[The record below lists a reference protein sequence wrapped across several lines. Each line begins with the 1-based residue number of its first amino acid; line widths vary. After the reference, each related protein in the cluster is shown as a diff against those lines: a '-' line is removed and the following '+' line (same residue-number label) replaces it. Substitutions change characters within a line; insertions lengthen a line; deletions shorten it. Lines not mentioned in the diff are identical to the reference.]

1 MAYNDTLFQL
11 GMDLT
16 RSSTTQKEDPFAPA
30 FASDTVQQSHDTEV
44 DTGKTAGALSGNHL
58 TADLTDIERL
68 DDLSFI
74 ETTLKRCMDLAG
86 VTPQHIHLYRFA
98 PLHPSEVGG
107 VAGVVMVE
115 GGHLSLHSVPAQK
128 ALSIDVFLD
137 TAATAK
143 LLVGVVRKEF
153 RAQQVAVSAR
163 IKATESGQPVQL
175 LKRLRAEQKRVEPKI
190 ARASRAA

>member
-30 FASDTVQQSHDTEV
+30 FASDTVSIDPKPEMN
-44 DTGKTAGALSGNHL
+44 TGTTAGAFSGNHL

-68 DDLSFI
+68 DDLGFI
-74 ETTLKRCMDLAG
+74 ETTLRRCMDLAG

-98 PLHPSEVGG
+98 PRHPGEAGG
-107 VAGVVMVE
+107 VAGVVMVD
-115 GGHLSLHSVPAQK
+115 GGHLSLHSVPALK
-128 ALSIDVFLD
+128 MLSIDVFMD
-137 TAATAK
+137 TAVAAK
-143 LLVGVVRKEF
+143 LFVGVVRKEF

-163 IKATESGQPVQL
+163 IKAAEAGQPVQL
-175 LKRLRAEQKRVEPKI
+175 LKRLRTEQKATRS
-190 ARASRAA
+190 SRAA

>member
-30 FASDTVQQSHDTEV
+30 LASDTVSIDTKAV
-44 DTGKTAGALSGNHL
+44 VNAGMTAGAYSGNHL

-68 DDLSFI
+68 DDLGFI
-74 ETTLKRCMDLAG
+74 ESTLRRCMDLAG

-98 PLHPSEVGG
+98 PRHPGEAGG
-107 VAGVVMVE
+107 VAGVVMVD
-115 GGHLSLHSVPAQK
+115 GGHVSLHSMPALK
-128 ALSIDVFLD
+128 VLSIDVFMD
-137 TAATAK
+137 TAVAAK
-143 LLVGVVRKEF
+143 LFVGVVRKEF

-163 IKATESGQPVQL
+163 IKSAETGQPVHM
-175 LKRLRAEQKRVEPKI
+175 LKRPRIEQKATRS
-190 ARASRAA
+190 SRAA